1 MEWPQAFMLGAFPD
15 TSCEGTT
22 MCEAADGGL
31 RVCASKQAVKAGHS
45 GRDLAMDCMIRVFRV
60 SVDRAGMQAA
70 AR

>member
-1 MEWPQAFMLGAFPD
+1 
-15 TSCEGTT
+15 